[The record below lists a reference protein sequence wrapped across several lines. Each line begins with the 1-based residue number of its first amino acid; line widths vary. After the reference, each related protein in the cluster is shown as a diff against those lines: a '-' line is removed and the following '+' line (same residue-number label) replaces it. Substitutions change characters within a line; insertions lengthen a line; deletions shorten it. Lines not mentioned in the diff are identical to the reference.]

1 MANANINLQLKGA
14 DKTAPAFRSIQYRAR
29 STAAQL
35 RLVLGGALAAA
46 GAYLSLRSIHAGI
59 EELGHLSD
67 LAQKTSTNV
76 AELSQASTAL
86 AVLGVNGNV
95 DLLAKSFSLMEK
107 NTGRSGLPGFYETI
121 RELGK
126 IPDASERAQGA
137 MKTFGRSGLEFMPL
151 INAAAE
157 STVALEE
164 VVAAMPAI
172 PEAAAQAGDD
182 AADAMKI
189 AASGFKAVWLQGL
202 STVVNWFG
210 QGYTGGIRTAAAQA
224 ANSLMYYTREAVAK
238 VISYYRK
245 LQAYLVPTF
254 ETIGSFI
261 GAKIGG
267 ATWRQAWDM
276 AGETYAKA
284 LDEMEDAFEEID
296 ALEHARTERFRQEF
310 EDRAIVLEKFA
321 QNYKRAAMSTRDRA
335 LAFQA
340 AAEDAAAKKPQVR
353 NDLILAGSAQ
363 ALRISLLGPQ
373 LQNETKKQ
381 TALLAEIAA
390 NTKDVADNTEAAQE
404 GESYGVID

>member
-1 MANANINLQLKGA
+1 MANANINLHLKGA

-29 STAAQL
+29 ATAAQL
-35 RLVLGGALAAA
+35 RSVLGGALAAA

-76 AELSQASTAL
+76 SELSKASTAL

-126 IPDASERAQGA
+126 IPDASERALGA

-157 STVALEE
+157 STLALEE

-189 AASGFKAVWLQGL
+189 AATGFKAVWLQGL

-245 LQAYLVPTF
+245 LQAYITPTF
-254 ETIGSFI
+254 ESIGSFI
-261 GAKIGG
+261 GAKLGG
-267 ATWRQAWDM
+267 ATWRQAWEM
-276 AGETYAKA
+276 AGDTYAKA
-284 LDEMEDAFEEID
+284 LEEMEDAFEEID

-310 EDRAIVLEKFA
+310 EDRAIVIEKFA
-321 QNYKRAAMSTRDRA
+321 QSYKRAAMSTRERA
-335 LAFQA
+335 KILGPG
-340 AAEDAAAKKPQVR
+340 EDAAERKVQIR
-353 NDLILAGSAQ
+353 NDLVLAGSAQ
-363 ALRISLLGPQ
+363 AQRISLLGPQ

-390 NTKDVADNTEAAQE
+390 NTKDVADNTEAIEA